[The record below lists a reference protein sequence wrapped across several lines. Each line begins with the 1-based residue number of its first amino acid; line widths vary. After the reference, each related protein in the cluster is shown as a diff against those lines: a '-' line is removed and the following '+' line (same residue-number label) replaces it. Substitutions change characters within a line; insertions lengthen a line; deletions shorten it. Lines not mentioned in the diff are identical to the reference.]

1 MEYGNTNSNLE
12 IGGEVEEEIPEIEVS
27 EIDIVNE
34 LKQGKYKDVSIDDL
48 EWAYE
53 KALHIYLSRV
63 FPYQHDIVEIPDDR
77 PRDKIWV
84 KRCMIEILAM
94 NNIVGDMPLT
104 AYKEN
109 GISFTFSENSLSSGL
124 MNDLPPPVVGFRGR
138 RR

>member
-1 MEYGNTNSNLE
+1 MEYGNTNPNLE
-12 IGGEVEEEIPEIEVS
+12 IGGEVEGEIPEIEVS

-77 PRDKIWV
+77 SRDKIWV

>member
-1 MEYGNTNSNLE
+1 MEYGNINPNLE
-12 IGGEVEEEIPEIEVS
+12 IGGEIEEEIPEIETS

-34 LKQGKYKDVSIDDL
+34 LKQGKYSEVPIEDL

>member
-1 MEYGNTNSNLE
+1 MEYGNINPNLE
-12 IGGEVEEEIPEIEVS
+12 IGGEIEEGIPEIEVS

-34 LKQGKYKDVSIDDL
+34 LKQGKFKDVSIDDL

>member
-1 MEYGNTNSNLE
+1 MEYGNINPNLE
-12 IGGEVEEEIPEIEVS
+12 IGGEIEEEIPEIEVS

-63 FPYQHDIVEIPDDR
+63 FPYQHDVVEIPDDR
-77 PRDKIWV
+77 LRDKIWV

>member
-1 MEYGNTNSNLE
+1 MEYGNANPNLE

-109 GISFTFSENSLSSGL
+109 GISFTFSESMLSSGL

>member
-1 MEYGNTNSNLE
+1 MEYGNINPNLE
-12 IGGEVEEEIPEIEVS
+12 IGGEIEEGIPEIEVS

-34 LKQGKYKDVSIDDL
+34 LKQGKFKDVSIDDL

-63 FPYQHDIVEIPDDR
+63 FPYQHDIVKIPDDR